1 MLAYVYLGIAI
12 VAEVLGT
19 VAMKY
24 SAGFTK
30 GVPTILTVIC
40 YGIGFITLTVA
51 LKSLPVSNVYAI
63 CAGVGTALIAICG
76 VVFFN
81 ESMPL
86 QKILATGLI
95 VVGVIILN
103 VQSNSNDR
111 NSLETAEVQELRE
124 VPKVTVHP
132 QQAVLLPSA
141 ISRDPILVDKTA
153 SAIVESVHHIN

>member
-76 VVFFN
+76 VIFFN
-81 ESMPL
+81 ETMPI
-86 QKILATGLI
+86 QKVLATGLI

-103 VQSNSNDR
+103 MQQGSNEKKH
-111 NSLETAEVQELRE
+111 LETADL
-124 VPKVTVHP
+124 KVLAKVEGHS
-132 QQAVLLPSA
+132 QQASLVAPA
-141 ISRDPILVDKTA
+141 IPMTHPLAEKTA
-153 SAIVESVHHIN
+153 SGIAETVQTMN

>member
-76 VVFFN
+76 VIFFN
-81 ESMPL
+81 ETMPI
-86 QKILATGLI
+86 QKVLATGLI

-103 VQSNSNDR
+103 MQQQGSNEKKH
-111 NSLETAEVQELRE
+111 LETADL
-124 VPKVTVHP
+124 KVLSKVEGHA
-132 QQAVLLPSA
+132 QQASLVAPA
-141 ISRDPILVDKTA
+141 IPITHPLAEKTA
-153 SAIVESVHHIN
+153 SGISETVQALN